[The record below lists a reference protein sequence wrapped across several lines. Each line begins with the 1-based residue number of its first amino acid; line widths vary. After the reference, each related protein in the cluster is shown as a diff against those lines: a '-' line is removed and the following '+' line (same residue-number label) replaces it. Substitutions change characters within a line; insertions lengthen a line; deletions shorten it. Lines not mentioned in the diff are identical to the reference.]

1 MKLKMQHRESKMRG
15 SQQAGFSLLELL
27 IAMTVTLAVMVA
39 ASTLL
44 ATSLRTR
51 ARENVRSNALAS
63 VQRALSMMSRE
74 ISNSGYGLADN
85 GIVTADSTASSIRMR
100 ANLDNNTNLNGI
112 DEDVRFVMQ
121 AATTNNEIVRYD
133 NSTAAS
139 ARSVLATNITSFTI
153 KYLNLA
159 GTEVSA
165 ATAERVSIEV
175 EVLLPA
181 SPEEPAGVVNLISQV
196 SLRNAPLTLQ
206 QF

>member
-1 MKLKMQHRESKMRG
+1 MQHRESKT
-15 SQQAGFSLLELL
+15 SEFQQGGFSLLELL
-27 IAMTVTLAVMVA
+27 ISMTVTLAVMVA

-63 VQRALSMMSRE
+63 VQRALSIMSRE

-85 GIVTADSTASSIRMR
+85 GIVTADSSDTSIRTR
-100 ANLDNNTNLNGI
+100 ANLDNNSNLNGI
-112 DEDVRFVMQ
+112 DEDVRFVLQ
-121 AATTNNEIVRYD
+121 TASPNKEIVRYD
-133 NSTAAS
+133 NSLAAGE
-139 ARSVLATNITSFTI
+139 RSVLATNITGFNI
-153 KYLNLA
+153 KYFNLA

-181 SPEEPAGVVNLISQV
+181 SPEEPEGVVNLVSQV
-196 SLRNAPLTLQ
+196 SLRNAPITLQ

>member
-1 MKLKMQHRESKMRG
+1 MQHRNQKTSG
-15 SQQAGFSLLELL
+15 AQQGGFSLLELL

-85 GIVTADSTASSIRMR
+85 GIVTADSSATSIRTR
-100 ANLDNNTNLNGI
+100 ANLDNNSNLNGI
-112 DEDVRFVMQ
+112 DEDVRFVLQ
-121 AATTNNEIVRYD
+121 AATPNNEIVRYD
-133 NSTAAS
+133 NSLSAS
-139 ARSVLATNITSFTI
+139 QRSVLATNITSFTI

-165 ATAERVSIEV
+165 AIAERVSIEV
-175 EVLLPA
+175 EVFLPA

>member
-1 MKLKMQHRESKMRG
+1 MQYRESEART
-15 SQQAGFSLLELL
+15 SQQSGFSLLELL

-63 VQRALSMMSRE
+63 VQRALSIMSRE

-85 GIVTADSTASSIRMR
+85 GIVTADSSATSIRTR
-100 ANLDNNTNLNGI
+100 ANLDNNSNLNGI
-112 DEDVRFVMQ
+112 DEDVRFVLQ
-121 AATTNNEIVRYD
+121 ATTPNNEIVRYD

-139 ARSVLATNITSFTI
+139 QRSVVATNITGFTI
-153 KYLNLA
+153 KYLDLA

-165 ATAERVSIEV
+165 ASAERLSIEV

>member
-1 MKLKMQHRESKMRG
+1 MQHRDTKTRERE
-15 SQQAGFSLLELL
+15 QAGFSLLELL

-63 VQRALSMMSRE
+63 VQRALSIMSRE

-85 GIVTADSTASSIRMR
+85 GIVVADSAEGSIRTR
-100 ANLDNNTNLNGI
+100 ANLDHNSNLNGI
-112 DEDVRFVMQ
+112 DEDVRFVLQ
-121 AATTNNEIVRYD
+121 TAGSNKEIVRYD
-133 NSTAAS
+133 NSLAVS
-139 ARSVLATNITSFTI
+139 QRSVLATNITSLTI

-159 GTEVSA
+159 GDEVSA
-165 ATAERVSIEV
+165 GTAERLRIEV

-181 SPEEPAGVVNLISQV
+181 SLEEPESVVNLVSQV
-196 SLRNAPLTLQ
+196 SLRNAPITLQ

>member
-1 MKLKMQHRESKMRG
+1 MQHRESKIRK
-15 SQQAGFSLLELL
+15 SEQVGFSLLELL

-63 VQRALSMMSRE
+63 VQRALSIMSRE

-85 GIVTADSTASSIRMR
+85 GIVVADSAVDSIRTR
-100 ANLDNNTNLNGI
+100 ANLDHNSNLNGI
-112 DEDVRFVMQ
+112 DEDVRFVLQ
-121 AATTNNEIVRYD
+121 TAGSTNEIVRYD
-133 NSTAAS
+133 NSLVATQ
-139 ARSVLATNITSFTI
+139 RSVLATNITSLTI

-159 GTEVSA
+159 GDEVSA
-165 ATAERVSIEV
+165 GTAERLRIEV

-181 SPEEPAGVVNLISQV
+181 SLEEPESVVNLVSQV
-196 SLRNAPLTLQ
+196 SLRNAPITLQ

>member
-1 MKLKMQHRESKMRG
+1 MCEQG
-15 SQQAGFSLLELL
+15 GFSLLELL

-63 VQRALSMMSRE
+63 VQRALSIMSRE

-85 GIVTADSTASSIRMR
+85 GIVVADSSAESIRTR
-100 ANLDNNTNLNGI
+100 ANLDNNSNLNGI
-112 DEDVRFVMQ
+112 DEDVRFVLQ
-121 AATTNNEIVRYD
+121 TANREIIRYD
-133 NSTAAS
+133 NSLAAS
-139 ARSVLATNITSFTI
+139 QRSVLATNITGLTI

-165 ATAERVSIEV
+165 GTAERLSIEV
-175 EVLLPA
+175 EVFLPA
-181 SPEEPAGVVNLISQV
+181 SAEEPEGVVNLISQV
-196 SLRNAPLTLQ
+196 SLRNAPITLQ

>member
-1 MKLKMQHRESKMRG
+1 MQHRESKTEECK
-15 SQQAGFSLLELL
+15 QAGFSLLELL

-63 VQRALSMMSRE
+63 VQRALSIMSRE

-85 GIVTADSTASSIRMR
+85 GIVAADSAEDSIRTR
-100 ANLDNNTNLNGI
+100 ANLDNNSNLNGI
-112 DEDVRFVMQ
+112 DEDVRFVLQ
-121 AATTNNEIVRYD
+121 TATTNKEIVRYD
-133 NSTAAS
+133 NSLAMS
-139 ARSVLATNITSFTI
+139 QRSVLATNITSLSI

-159 GTEVSA
+159 GDEVSA
-165 ATAERVSIEV
+165 ASAERVSIEV
-175 EVLLPA
+175 HVLLPA
-181 SPEEPAGVVNLISQV
+181 SAEEPEGVVNLISQV
-196 SLRNAPLTLQ
+196 ALRNAPNTLP